1 MMPRTAI
8 AKIAKMIG
16 RELDTGVGPSE
27 EALAAGPI
35 LAEAGATTEI
45 VGGLLAEAH
54 RKHPDDRVIAGYTFI
69 LEGALGTL
77 RLQSSGGDIEGD
89 RTIAEVRRRLDD
101 AVQKGGI
108 APEALMLMA
117 RAFARA
123 ELDPGRTLQQAMMTA
138 MEAQSPSMPA
148 APTPAEISDHFGE
161 LAAALDNDPFEI
173 YAELATTAAAFP
185 PDHHATMAGALAISD
200 SEAVREAALGFA
212 FSPDP
217 AVSAAALVAVSRQG
231 RAPLVSKA
239 IDRLVRM
246 RPWLSETRRP
256 NVDTAIRALRPKAAA
271 PLPIERWE
279 IRAVLASLCDGAGAQ
294 SLFAL
299 AKRGRRFAL
308 ASLLVKSEIGVA
320 DAWVRDGMTKTEA
333 DALITQIVAGAEAVE
348 VSIRLLEQRLADAL
362 AINVARDVPP
372 PFGLLQVAERLGLG
386 LVHPDSISPHEL
398 VEALIADLPSART
411 DTAAAQ
417 AAHRASVSWEQG
429 FETLASWFEAGED
442 VEKLLQP
449 LRTRKRRI
457 EAVSAQLLPIR
468 RKFWAERCAWMA
480 ATLKEGVVD
489 GDDTWCDFALVARD
503 LIAQRPL
510 AEIPLAARIAAATV
524 EAFEQRNRKI
534 AVETR
539 IP

>member
-8 AKIAKMIG
+8 AQIAKMIG
-16 RELDTGVGPSE
+16 RELDTGAGPSE
-27 EALAAGPI
+27 EALAAGPT
-35 LAEAGATTEI
+35 LAEAGAATEI
-45 VGGLLAEAH
+45 VGSLLAEAH
-54 RKHPDDRVIAGYTFI
+54 RKRPDDRMVAGYSFL

-77 RLQSSGGDIEGD
+77 RLQSSGGDIGAD
-89 RTIAEVRRRLDD
+89 RAIAEVRHRLDD
-101 AVQKGGI
+101 ALKKGGI
-108 APEALMLMA
+108 APEVLMLMA

-148 APTPAEISDHFGE
+148 ALTPAEISDHFAE

-185 PDHHATMAGALAISD
+185 AEHHAAMAGTLAMSD
-200 SEAVREAALGFA
+200 SEAVQEAALGFA
-212 FSPDP
+212 LSPDP
-217 AVSAAALVAVSRQG
+217 VVSSAALAAVSQRGRTSFVS
-231 RAPLVSKA
+231 SKL

-256 NVDTAIRALRPKAAA
+256 NVDTAIRALRPKAAP
-271 PLPIERWE
+271 PLPVERWE
-279 IRAVLASLCDGAGAQ
+279 IRGVLASLCDGAGAQ

-320 DAWVRDGMTKTEA
+320 DAWVRGGMTKAEA
-333 DALITQIVAGAEAVE
+333 DAVIAEIVSGAEAIE
-348 VSIRLLEQRLADAL
+348 VSISLLERRLADAL
-362 AINVARDVPP
+362 AINVAVDVPP
-372 PFGLLQVAERLGLG
+372 PFGLLQVVETLGLG
-386 LVHPDSISPHEL
+386 QLHSESISPLVL
-398 VEALIADLPSART
+398 VESLIADLPSART
-411 DTAAAQ
+411 DTVAAQ
-417 AAHRASVSWEQG
+417 AAHRASVNWEQE
-429 FETLASWFEAGED
+429 FETLASWFEAGEA

-457 EAVSAQLLPIR
+457 EAVSVQLLPTR

-480 ATLKEGVVD
+480 ATLKEGAAE

-503 LIAQRPL
+503 LVGQRPL

-524 EAFEQRNRKI
+524 EAFEQR
-534 AVETR
+534 
-539 IP
+539 